1 MKDQS
6 IDATAMKIKVFPQR
20 LGRRCL
26 RHRERVFDT
35 IIMTFA
41 SRVLLEVAHRQLLM
55 GLEDN
60 VDEKVGQSAH

>member
-1 MKDQS
+1 MKDES
-6 IDATAMKIKVFPQR
+6 INATAMKVKVIPQR
-20 LGRRCL
+20 VSRRCL
-26 RHRERVFDT
+26 RYRERVFDT
-35 IIMTFA
+35 IITLA